1 MSIRSI
7 TRAEQAG
14 FSQSGVAQV
23 ALLTTF
29 RRNGQPV
36 STPVGTM
43 TGDGKVYFMTPAKT
57 GKAKRITNNSHVTLA
72 PCTFKGEV
80 LGATVEGVARRLEG
94 IEAQRARRLI
104 CVGILG
110 LVWDIVYRLRYP
122 GDQTAVY
129 EIALI
134 ARGVSQ

>member
-1 MSIRSI
+1 MSIRSA
-7 TRAEQAG
+7 TKAEQPA
-14 FSQSGVAQV
+14 FSQPGVAQV

-29 RRNGQPV
+29 RRNGQAV

-57 GKAKRITNNSHVTLA
+57 GKAKRIRNNPDVTLA

-80 LGATVEGVARRLEG
+80 LGATVKGVARRLEG

-104 CVGILG
+104 CAGLLG
-110 LVWDIVYRLRYP
+110 LVWDLVYRLRYP
-122 GDQTAVY
+122 GDNTAIY

-134 ARGVSQ
+134 AG